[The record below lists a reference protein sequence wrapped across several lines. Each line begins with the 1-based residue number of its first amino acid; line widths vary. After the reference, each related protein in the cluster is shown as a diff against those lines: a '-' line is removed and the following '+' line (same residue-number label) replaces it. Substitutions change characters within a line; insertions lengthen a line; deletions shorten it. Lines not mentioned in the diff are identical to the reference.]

1 MDYCLLLAYFTLF
14 IIKFKHNLV
23 NWGWFRIIIL
33 IGLSFYLIIKIEF
46 KDVIYLEWSFREFLT
61 CNFRF
66 LLILDFIS
74 LFFLLT
80 VGLISFR
87 VLVFRKSY
95 IINEVYTL
103 RFYLILIIFITSM
116 VLLILRPRL
125 VSCLLGWDGLGLRS
139 YLLVI
144 FYSNRKSYNSGI
156 ITALTN
162 RFGDILIIFSI
173 TIFIIN
179 INWSIGAANFQ
190 LRSKVWAWIL
200 VIATFTKRAQIPFSA
215 WLPAAMAAPTPV
227 SSLVHSSTLVT
238 AGVYLLIRFD
248 SWFFNLNSL
257 KYLAALG
264 RATSLIAGLN
274 ALLETDLKKIV
285 ALSTLRQLGLIVWF
299 LGIGLSKVSFI
310 HLIAHAFF
318 KAMLF
323 VGTGNIIHG
332 SRSGQDLRWMGGTSQ
347 IFRQTKRM
355 VILANFRLIGLPF
368 ISAFFSKEILLEN
381 LSIKHVN
388 LFEAF
393 IFYGRV
399 ILTLVY
405 SIRFIIFFY
414 VLSPKVFRLNN
425 MVDRDFLTILSI
437 RILIIPALTGGK
449 LLAEFRLLTAYSLSN
464 RIIYQLIA
472 WSLVA
477 RFLLSFLTWPLI
489 SFVTLNTINKKTI
502 SMWGLRTI
510 SYYAGVVFSLGTSL
524 LVSKKVDMGI
534 QTRNFKNLVT
544 VGTLVFRIRGLAKSL
559 KRFLFIVLIWFL
571 IYANYY
577 LNNKIQRGTQLEPLI
592 N

>member
-1 MDYCLLLAYFTLF
+1 MFISLSLF
-14 IIKFKHNLV
+14 L
-23 NWGWFRIIIL
+23 IL
-33 IGLSFYLIIKIEF
+33 KIEV
-46 KDVIYLEWSFREFLT
+46 KDTVYLEWSFREFPT

-66 LLILDFIS
+66 LLVLDFIR

-95 IINEVYTL
+95 MINEVYTL
-103 RFYLILIIFITSM
+103 RFYLILIIFITRM
-116 VLLILRPRL
+116 VLLILRPRI
-125 VSCLLGWDGLGLRS
+125 VRCLLGWDGLGLRS

-156 ITALTN
+156 ITAITN

-173 TIFIIN
+173 AIFIIN

-190 LRSKVWAWIL
+190 LRSKLWAWVL

-257 KYLAALG
+257 KYLAAIG

-274 ALLETDLKKIV
+274 AFLETDLKKMV
-285 ALSTLRQLGLIVWF
+285 ALSTLSQLGLIVWF
-299 LGIGLSKVSFI
+299 LGIGLSKIRFI

-318 KAMLF
+318 KAILF
-323 VGTGNIIHG
+323 VGTGNIIHRS
-332 SRSGQDLRWMGGTSQ
+332 SRGQDLRWIGGASQ
-347 IFRQTKRM
+347 IFRQTKRI
-355 VILANFRLIGLPF
+355 VVLANFSLMGLPF

-381 LSIKHVN
+381 LTIKYIS

-393 IFYGRV
+393 IFYVRV

-414 VLSPKVFRLNN
+414 VLTPKVFRLNN
-425 MVDRDFLTILSI
+425 IVDSDFLTILRI

-449 LLAEFRLLTAYSLSN
+449 LLVEFKLFAAYSLSN
-464 RIIYQLIA
+464 RLVYQLIA
-472 WSLVA
+472 WSLVT
-477 RFLLSFLTWPLI
+477 RFLLSSLIWPLI
-489 SFVTLNTINKKTI
+489 SFVTLNALNKKTI
-502 SMWGLRTI
+502 SMWGLRI
-510 SYYAGVVFSLGTSL
+510 VSYFTGVVFSLGTPL
-524 LVSKKVDMGI
+524 LVTKKIDMGL
-534 QTRNFKNLVT
+534 QTGHFKNLVSI
-544 VGTLVFRIRGLAKSL
+544 GNLIFRVRALAKSL
-559 KRFLFIVLIWFL
+559 KTFLFIILVWFF

-577 LNNKIQRGTQLEPLI
+577 LNNKTRKNNLLELSVH
-592 N
+592 

>member
-1 MDYCLLLAYFTLF
+1 MFISLSLF
-14 IIKFKHNLV
+14 L
-23 NWGWFRIIIL
+23 IL
-33 IGLSFYLIIKIEF
+33 KIEV
-46 KDVIYLEWSFREFLT
+46 KDTVYLEWSFREFPT

-66 LLILDFIS
+66 LLVLDFIR

-95 IINEVYTL
+95 MINEVYTL
-103 RFYLILIIFITSM
+103 RFYLILIIFITRM
-116 VLLILRPRL
+116 VLLILRPRI
-125 VSCLLGWDGLGLRS
+125 VRCLLGWDGLGLRS

-156 ITALTN
+156 ITAITN

-173 TIFIIN
+173 AIFIIN

-190 LRSKVWAWIL
+190 LRSKLWAWVL

-257 KYLAALG
+257 KYLAAIG

-274 ALLETDLKKIV
+274 AFLETDLKKMV
-285 ALSTLRQLGLIVWF
+285 ALSTLSQLGLIVWF
-299 LGIGLSKVSFI
+299 LGIGLSKIRFI

-318 KAMLF
+318 KAILF
-323 VGTGNIIHG
+323 VGTGNIIHRS
-332 SRSGQDLRWMGGTSQ
+332 SRGQDLRWIGGASQ
-347 IFRQTKRM
+347 IFRQTKRI
-355 VILANFRLIGLPF
+355 VVLANFSLVGLPF

-381 LSIKHVN
+381 LTIKYIS

-393 IFYGRV
+393 IFYVRV

-414 VLSPKVFRLNN
+414 VLTPKVFRLNN
-425 MVDRDFLTILSI
+425 IVDSDFLTILRM

-449 LLAEFRLLTAYSLSN
+449 LLVEFKLFAAYSLSN
-464 RIIYQLIA
+464 RLVYQLIA
-472 WSLVA
+472 WSLVT
-477 RFLLSFLTWPLI
+477 RFLLSSLIWPLI
-489 SFVTLNTINKKTI
+489 SFVTLNALNKKTI
-502 SMWGLRTI
+502 SMWGLRI
-510 SYYAGVVFSLGTSL
+510 VSYFTGAVFSLGTPL
-524 LVSKKVDMGI
+524 LVTKKIDMGL
-534 QTRNFKNLVT
+534 QTGHFKNLVSI
-544 VGTLVFRIRGLAKSL
+544 GNLIFRVRALAKSL
-559 KRFLFIVLIWFL
+559 KTFLFIILVWFF

-577 LNNKIQRGTQLEPLI
+577 LNNKTRKNNLLELSVH
-592 N
+592 